1 VQRSSWWGCYYF
13 FVTLLYEFYLEEEL
27 DGDYIETIGKDVDDD
42 AKAKIKRWKR
52 ALTTGSSDPL
62 FDDINA
68 MKTLGLTWHELMD
81 LPERVYLSMRRI
93 NTLRMKEERKQK
105 AMGKYGIEW

>member
-1 VQRSSWWGCYYF
+1 M
-13 FVTLLYEFYLEEEL
+13 
-27 DGDYIETIGKDVDDD
+27 
-42 AKAKIKRWKR
+42 
-52 ALTTGSSDPL
+52 

-93 NTLRMKEERKQK
+93 NTLRMKEERKQE